1 MFKNTKLSKV
11 ALAVALAGG
20 ISSVAVAQETSSSI
34 RGNVVGPAGNAA
46 TGATVTI
53 THIPS
58 GTVRTATVNSA
69 GQFSARGLRVGGPY
83 TIEVDSDTL
92 EDSTINDVYLN
103 LGEPSVFNIA
113 LEAEQAVESIVVTGS
128 AVSALAGGEFGP
140 SANFG
145 LEELQN
151 IPSMNR
157 NISDVIRVDPR
168 IYVDE
173 SRGTVNSVQCA
184 GKNPRFNSLTLDGV
198 QMNDSF
204 GLNSNGYPTERMPFP
219 YDAIEQVAVEL
230 APFDVQYGGFT
241 ACNINAVTKSG
252 SNEIHGG
259 FFYEYTN
266 DSMRGDSLETDPV
279 NLGDYSRK
287 NYGFDV
293 GFPIIKDKLF
303 AYVAYEEEE
312 GANLFDRGASD
323 SNAVNKVAIT
333 QAELDEIVDIAKNI
347 YNYDPGPIPSSLD
360 NFDEKLLVKLDW
372 NINADHRASFTYN
385 YNDGNNFTESDGDI
399 NEFEFQNHLYERGAE
414 LNSYVLSLYSD
425 WNDKLSTELR
435 LGYLELDN
443 RQISVGGTDFGEI
456 RIETANNVDVYIG
469 GDDSRQ
475 SNKLSYDQSDIIFK
489 GNYYFDNGH
498 TLSFGVESKKL
509 EVFNLFVQHTETE
522 IRFDGID
529 NFRNGFADAIYYNNA
544 PSNNPEDAAA
554 EWGYRQNAVYIQDE
568 FEPIYD
574 LILKVG
580 LRYDWYTTSDA
591 PLENQDFV
599 DDYGF
604 SNSTNLDG
612 EGLFQ
617 PRVGFTYTLSDDTT
631 LRGGIGLYT
640 GGNPNVWLSN
650 NFSANNVLQFGQ
662 RGRSFG
668 YTDGSR
674 SLFDDDVVYAGLEQ
688 GVPSGPGWG
697 IPQELYDA
705 VAAGEG
711 ANFEINY
718 LDPDFELPSEWKFA
732 LGATHIFSGDYVGTV
747 DLLVTRTQDAAV
759 VLRGDLEQT
768 GTTEDGYPIYD
779 SVREPSF
786 VLTNSD
792 TSSTSTSFSTSLS
805 KQYDNGLDWRFGYAY
820 SNAKDVMPM
829 TSSVAFS
836 NYVSRAFVD
845 PQEQVS
851 SLSNYNI
858 KHRFTAVLNYTTEL
872 FDGLETRFSL
882 YGSSNSGQPYS
893 KTFNGTADPYSFT
906 PWLDNES
913 NVLRP
918 GFQRNDQ
925 KGSWWTKVDLR
936 VTQEIP
942 AFADGHSGEI
952 YLVVDNLTNFL
963 RDDWGILEQVSFPN
977 TYDREDEE
985 MGRPAESRIGDASLY
1000 EIKAGFSYRF

>member
-20 ISSVAVAQETSSSI
+20 ISTVAVAQETSSSI

-103 LGEPSVFNIA
+103 LGEPSVFDIA

-128 AVSALAGGEFGP
+128 AVSSLAGGEFGP

-145 LEELQN
+145 LKELQN
-151 IPSMNR
+151 APAINR
-157 NISDVIRVDPR
+157 NISDIIRIDPR

-173 SRGTVNSVQCA
+173 SRGTQNSIRCG

-204 GLNSNGYPTERMPFP
+204 GLNGNGYPTERVPFP
-219 YDAIEQVAVEL
+219 FDSIEQVAVEL

-259 FFYEYTN
+259 LFYEYTS
-266 DSMRGDSLETDPV
+266 DSLTGDSLRAEDRNPGEFTT
-279 NLGDYSRK
+279 K
-287 NYGFDV
+287 NFGFDV
-293 GFPIIKDKLF
+293 GFPLIKDKLF
-303 AYVAYEEEE
+303 AYVAYEEED
-312 GANLFDRGASD
+312 GANRFDRGPSD
-323 SNAVNKVAIT
+323 SNAVDPVDIT
-333 QAELDEIVDIAKNI
+333 QAQLDEIVDIAKNI
-347 YNYDPGPIPSSLD
+347 YNYDPGAIPSSID
-360 NFDEKLLVKLDW
+360 NFDEKLMVKLDW
-372 NINADHRASFTYN
+372 NINSDHRASFTYN
-385 YNDGNNFTESDGDI
+385 YNDGNNYTESDGDI
-399 NEFEFQNHLYERGAE
+399 NEFEFENHLYERGAE
-414 LNSYVLSLYSD
+414 LNSYVLSVYSD
-425 WNDKLSTELR
+425 WTDQFSTELR

-443 RQISVGGTDFGEI
+443 RQISVGGTDFGEM
-456 RIETANNVDVYIG
+456 RIEVGDVDVYIG

-475 SNKLSYDQSDIIFK
+475 ANKLSYDQSDFIFK

-498 TLSFGVESKKL
+498 ALSFGIESKKL
-509 EVFNLFVQHTETE
+509 EVFNLFVQHSETE
-522 IRFDGID
+522 IRFDGIE

-544 PSNNPEDAAA
+544 PSNNVEDAAA
-554 EWGYRQNAVYIQDE
+554 EWGYRANAIYVQDE

-591 PLENQDFV
+591 PLENPDFV
-599 DDYGF
+599 ADYGF

-612 EGLFQ
+612 EGLIQ

-631 LRGGIGLYT
+631 LRGGFGLYS

-674 SLFDDDVVYAGLEQ
+674 SLFDDDVVYVAVED
-688 GVPSGPGWG
+688 GVPNGPGYG

-705 VAAGEG
+705 VANGVG
-711 ANFEINY
+711 DNFEINY

-732 LGATHIFSGDYVGTV
+732 LGATHIFAGDYVGTV
-747 DLLVTRTQDAAV
+747 DLLVTRTQDAAI

-768 GTTEDGYPIYD
+768 GTNEDGYPIYD
-779 SVREPSF
+779 SVREASF
-786 VLTNSD
+786 VLTNAD
-792 TSSTSTSFSTSLS
+792 VDSTSTSFSTSLS
-805 KQYDNGLDWRFGYAY
+805 KEYDNGLDWRLGYAY
-820 SNAKDVMPM
+820 SNAKDVQPM

-836 NYVSRAFVD
+836 NYTSRAFFD

-893 KTFNGTADPYSFT
+893 ITYDGTIDPYGFT
-906 PWLDNES
+906 PYLDFQS
-913 NVLRP
+913 IVLRP
-918 GFQRNDQ
+918 GSQRNDQ
-925 KGSWWTKVDLR
+925 KGSWWTKVDMR
-936 VTQEIP
+936 VTQELP

-952 YLVVDNLTNFL
+952 YLVVDNLTNFI
-963 RDDWGILEQVSFPN
+963 RDDWGIQEQVSFPN
-977 TYDREDEE
+977 TVDEDSTV
-985 MGRPAESRIGDASLY
+985 AESIVGDSSLY
-1000 EIKAGFSYRF
+1000 QIKAGFAYRF